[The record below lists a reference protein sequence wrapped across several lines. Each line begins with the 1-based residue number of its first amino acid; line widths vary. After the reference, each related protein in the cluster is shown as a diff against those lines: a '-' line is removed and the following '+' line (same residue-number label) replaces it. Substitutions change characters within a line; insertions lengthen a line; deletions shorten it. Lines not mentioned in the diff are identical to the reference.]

1 MDKNDLFEDFS
12 SDSDDDKHN
21 VSKSKSSK
29 QSYTG
34 QKRGREK
41 EEVTKSNKK
50 KISESII
57 KSDEKDSKKESEID
71 KELRNTVERILP
83 KFSEDDYLNIQPN
96 QEEKNSE
103 SNPSNLGMKIE
114 TFQFEGGF
122 HETITSKECKISSKL
137 IEDPN
142 RIPATTYPFK
152 LDEFQKRAI
161 LCLENHQSVL
171 VSAHTSAGKTV
182 VAQYAIAM
190 ALRDKQRVIYT
201 SPIKALS
208 NQKYRELKHE
218 FHDVGLMTGDV
229 TLNPNA
235 SCIVMTTEILRNMLF
250 KGSEITREMAWVIF
264 DEVHYMRDKDRGVVW
279 EETMILLSNKI
290 NYVFLS
296 ATIPNARE
304 FAMWISKLKS
314 QPCNVVYTDYRP
326 VPLQHYVYPKGHN
339 GIYLVVDKRGDF
351 REGNFLKA
359 LEVINESMNLENI
372 MDKNNRSKGKKKGD
386 QDIKKI
392 VSLINDQKLN
402 PSIVFSFSKKDCE
415 DRALALSKMDFTTP
429 EEKELIELIYSKA
442 IETLSTEDQNLPQIQ
457 MMLPILKKGI
467 GIHHG
472 GMLPIVKECVELIFQ
487 EGLIKT
493 LFSTETFSM
502 GINMPAK
509 TVVFTSVEKWDGE
522 QHRWLGGGEY
532 IQMSGR
538 AGRRGIDEMGI
549 TIMML
554 DKKMDP
560 AVCRNM
566 LNGKADPLIS
576 SFHLNYN
583 QLVNLYRLEGMESEY
598 IVKRSFRQFQ
608 SERSVPLLK
617 QELGKLY
624 AEYTTKYTS
633 KPEEEEMISKLLD
646 VKKQIAQFEEEAKQ
660 IIIQPKYVV
669 PYLCPGRMIKLDG
682 FGYGVVVNFKLQN
695 IEITNKKINNTKS
708 AKTEE
713 PDDNN
718 DIKNE
723 EVKVDDYFNKS
734 EETYVIDTLV
744 YVSNYVDSNNKLV
757 PGNIELNDGKLG
769 VVPFVFDA
777 IQAVSPVHIKLPEN
791 LKEQSNIDLT
801 EKIIRE
807 VLKRFDKKIPL
818 MDPIIDMDIKDPKLK
833 EILIKKNNL
842 EKRRKEIEF
851 EYEDKY
857 KKSIDDDVI
866 NKYAEKIELY
876 KKIKETAKKIDSVKK
891 LVLQDELNSMRRV
904 LRRLEIVVDDVVQTK
919 GQVAC
924 NISSGDE
931 ILLTEMIFDNL
942 LNKIEPAALA
952 ALLTCFLSNEGSNGG
967 KDDDVKFERE
977 VYLKELYETMRKS
990 AKRIAEIFIDCKVEI
1005 TEEEY
1010 LDRFKH
1016 DYMLPVY
1023 YWAKGKS
1030 FGEICEYEIYE
1041 GSLIRV
1047 IRRLDEL
1054 IKELIECTGL
1064 IGNTELKENLEK
1076 ASELIRKGI
1085 PFAASLY
1092 LSN

>member
-1 MDKNDLFEDFS
+1 MNPA
-12 SDSDDDKHN
+12 N
-21 VSKSKSSK
+21 IAAA
-29 QSYTG
+29 
-34 QKRGREK
+34 
-41 EEVTKSNKK
+41 NK
-50 KISESII
+50 
-57 KSDEKDSKKESEID
+57 
-71 KELRNTVERILP
+71 L
-83 KFSEDDYLNIQPN
+83 
-96 QEEKNSE
+96 
-103 SNPSNLGMKIE
+103 
-114 TFQFEGGF
+114 
-122 HETITSKECKISSKL
+122 
-137 IEDPN
+137 
-142 RIPATTYPFK
+142 PATTYPFK
-152 LDEFQKRAI
+152 LDQFQQRAI

-171 VSAHTSAGKTV
+171 VAAHTSAGKTV

-229 TLNPNA
+229 TLNPTA

-279 EETMILLSNKI
+279 EETIILLSNKI

-314 QPCNVVYTDYRP
+314 QPCNVVYTDFRP

-339 GIYLVVDKRGDF
+339 GIYLVVDKKGVF
-351 REGNFLKA
+351 RDGNFLKA
-359 LEVINESMNLENI
+359 LDVINESMNLEKI
-372 MDKNNRSKGKKKGD
+372 TDKSNRNKSKKGD

-392 VSLINDQKLN
+392 VTLINDQKLN

-429 EEKELIELIYSKA
+429 EEKQLIEIIYTKA
-442 IETLSTEDQNLPQIQ
+442 IQTLSADDQNLPQIQ

-538 AGRRGIDEMGI
+538 AGRRGIDDMGI

-560 AVCRNM
+560 EVCRNM
-566 LNGKADPLIS
+566 LNGKADPLLS

-617 QELGKLY
+617 QQLGELY
-624 AEYTTKYTS
+624 AKYVTNYPPNYE
-633 KPEEEEMISKLLD
+633 KEELINKLID
-646 VKKQIAQFEEEAKQ
+646 VQKQIEIFEEQARK
-660 IIIQPKYVV
+660 IIIQPEYVR
-669 PYLCPGRMIKLDG
+669 PFLIPGRMIKLDDFG
-682 FGYGVVVNFKLQN
+682 FGVVIKCKTQN
-695 IEITNKKINNTKS
+695 IEITKKKKKEELLKRSKNEDDEEFVDINNF
-708 AKTEE
+708 EE
-713 PDDNN
+713 
-718 DIKNE
+718 DIPEDLIDEDKP
-723 EVKVDDYFNKS
+723 
-734 EETYVIDTLV
+734 TYVVDTLV

-757 PGNIELNDGKLG
+757 PGNLAKKDGKMG
-769 VVPFVFDA
+769 VVPFMIEA
-777 IQAVSPVHIKLPEN
+777 IQAISPIVIKLPEN

-807 VLKRFDKKIPL
+807 VHKRFDSIPL
-818 MDPIIDMDIKDPKLK
+818 MDPIKEMDIKEPKLK
-833 EILIKKNNL
+833 DIL
-842 EKRRKEIEF
+842 
-851 EYEDKY
+851 
-857 KKSIDDDVI
+857 
-866 NKYAEKIELY
+866 
-876 KKIKETAKKIDSVKK
+876 
-891 LVLQDELNSMRRV
+891 
-904 LRRLEIVVDDVVQTK
+904 TK
-919 GQVAC
+919 
-924 NISSGDE
+924 
-931 ILLTEMIFDNL
+931 
-942 LNKIEPAALA
+942 
-952 ALLTCFLSNEGSNGG
+952 
-967 KDDDVKFERE
+967 
-977 VYLKELYETMRKS
+977 
-990 AKRIAEIFIDCKVEI
+990 
-1005 TEEEY
+1005 
-1010 LDRFKH
+1010 
-1016 DYMLPVY
+1016 
-1023 YWAKGKS
+1023 
-1030 FGEICEYEIYE
+1030 
-1041 GSLIRV
+1041 
-1047 IRRLDEL
+1047 
-1054 IKELIECTGL
+1054 
-1064 IGNTELKENLEK
+1064 KENLDKRQKEIK
-1076 ASELIRKGI
+1076 AQYKAKYGKPIEEDNFICLNKQMHETVHTLFRYYQKNPSILDRLKEVLDRMNK
-1085 PFAASLY
+1085 L
-1092 LSN
+1092 NR